1 MADRIAVVT
10 GASGTLGTALVR
22 LLTDRGLAVL
32 AVSRSGASPQAGEV
46 ASVGAD
52 LGDDSAIE
60 TIKQALPP
68 GDLAMAVHGIGL
80 PGSPG
85 VMDVD
90 PAMLATAVDLKAG
103 GFLRL
108 IHAVEDRISTHSRL
122 VAIGGHLGIEPSE
135 HAPLA
140 GVANAALANLVR
152 QLVRPIGATGGT
164 VHLIA
169 PGPFD
174 SPRVDALIAAK
185 AAGEGVT
192 TEEMRSRTLAEYPTG
207 RMPQATDVAGVIVD
221 LLAPHADAQH
231 GSTLF
236 LDAGARRGIF

>member
-1 MADRIAVVT
+1 MAERIAVVT
-10 GASGTLGTALVR
+10 GATGTLGRSLVR
-22 LLTDRGLAVL
+22 LLSDQQIAVL
-32 AVSRSGASPQAGEV
+32 AVSRSGAAPDCGEV
-46 ASVGAD
+46 ASVAAD
-52 LGDDSAIE
+52 LGSDTAID
-60 TIKQALPP
+60 IIRDYLPP
-68 GDLAMAVHGIGL
+68 GDLALAVHGIGL
-80 PGSPG
+80 PGAPG
-85 VMDVD
+85 VMNVE

-108 IHAVEDRISTHSRL
+108 IHAVTDRLVPHSRL
-122 VAIGGHLGIEPSE
+122 VAIGGHLGIEPTE

-152 QLVRPIGATGGT
+152 QLVRPIGARGAT

-174 SPRVDALIAAK
+174 SPRVEALLRAK
-185 AAGEGVT
+185 AEGEGVT
-192 TEEMRSRTLAEYPTG
+192 FEEMQRRTLADYPSG
-207 RMPQATDVAGVIVD
+207 RMPRADDVAGVIVD

>member
-22 LLTDRGLAVL
+22 LLAERDIAVL
-32 AVSRSGASPQAGEV
+32 AVSRSGAAPNTGEV
-46 ASVGAD
+46 ASIAAD
-52 LGDDSAIE
+52 MGDDSVVEA
-60 TIKQALPP
+60 IKQALPA
-68 GDLAMAVHGIGL
+68 GELAMAVHGIGL

-85 VMDVD
+85 VLDVD
-90 PAMLATAVDLKAG
+90 PRMLAAAVDLKAG

-108 IHAVEDRISTHSRL
+108 IHAVEDRITTHSRL

-140 GVANAALANLVR
+140 GVANAALANVVR

-185 AAGEGVT
+185 AAGEGVSV
-192 TEEMRSRTLAEYPTG
+192 EDMRSRTLAEYPTG
-207 RMPQATDVAGVIVD
+207 RMPQAADVAGVIID